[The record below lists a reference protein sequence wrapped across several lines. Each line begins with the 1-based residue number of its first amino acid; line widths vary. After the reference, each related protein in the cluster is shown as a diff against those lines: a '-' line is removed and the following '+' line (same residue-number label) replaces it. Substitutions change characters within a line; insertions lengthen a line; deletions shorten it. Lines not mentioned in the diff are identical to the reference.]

1 MAQKGEIVGQR
12 KEASLRFRLSALAL
26 VLLLVAAACSAEEDG
41 GGDGTGAEE
50 AENTGTVTVFNA
62 MEPAEA
68 EPLQE
73 IVDEMITA
81 DADYTAEIE
90 ASADFEEQA
99 QIRIEGGNP
108 NDIMMFPQPGTVQGL
123 AESGDAIALEDLGFD
138 IQQLE
143 DTFGEYLLSLG
154 EFEGKHYG
162 YPTNVNLKSMIWYP
176 KDDFDK
182 AGYEVPQTYDDLI
195 ALSDQIKADGG
206 TPWCVGFESGTAT
219 GWPATDWMEDIML
232 RTAGP
237 DVYDQWVTHDI
248 PFNDPAVVTAGEIFG
263 EIMFTDGYVL
273 GGADQT
279 PSIAFGD
286 APTPMFDNPPKCWLH
301 RQASFINAF
310 FPEDV
315 EAGVD
320 YDWFP
325 FPPIEQEG
333 TLVAGELSVVFRNA
347 PEVKDFLEKFGGQ
360 EVQCAQGGVQA
371 SSRISPN
378 IEVGPDCYAND
389 ILADSA
395 AVVTEAIE
403 SGTARFDASDLMPAE
418 VGSGSFWSGMVD
430 YVQTGPDSLHQV
442 LDDIEASWPQ

>member
-1 MAQKGEIVGQR
+1 VVR
-12 KEASLRFRLSALAL
+12 LRFSALAL
-26 VLLLVAAACSAEEDG
+26 VLLLVAAACAAEEEGGG
-41 GGDGTGAEE
+41 GGDGGGEE
-50 AENTGTVTVFNA
+50 AENTGSVTVFNA
-62 MEPAEA
+62 MEPEEA
-68 EPLQE
+68 DGLQG

-81 DADYTAEIE
+81 DTEYTVELE

-108 NDIMMFPQPGTVQGL
+108 NDIMMFPQPGTVLEL

-138 IQQLE
+138 VAQLE
-143 DTFGEYLLSLG
+143 DQFGEYLLSLT

-162 YPTNVNLKSMIWYP
+162 YPTNVNLKSMVWYP

-182 AGYEVPQTYDDLI
+182 AGYEIPETYDDLI

-206 TPWCVGFESGTAT
+206 TPWCVGLESGTAT

-232 RTAGP
+232 RTGGP
-237 DVYDQWVTHDI
+237 DVYDQWVTHEI
-248 PFNDPAVVTAGEIFG
+248 PFNDPAVVRAGEIFG
-263 EIMFTDGYVL
+263 EVMFTDGYVL

-286 APTPMFDNPPKCWLH
+286 SPTPMFDDPPKCWLH

-310 FPEDV
+310 FPEDT

-325 FPPIEQEG
+325 FPPIDQEG
-333 TLVAGELSVVFRNA
+333 TLMAGELSVVFRNA
-347 PEVKDFLEKFGGQ
+347 PEVKDFLERFASDDI
-360 EVQCAQGGVQA
+360 QCAQGGLRA
-371 SSRISPN
+371 TSRISPN
-378 IEVGPDCYAND
+378 IGVGPECYENE

-395 AVVTEAIE
+395 AILTDALAA
-403 SGTARFDASDLMPAE
+403 GTGRFDASDLMPAE
-418 VGSGSFWSGMVD
+418 VGSGSFWSGMVE
-430 YVQTGPDSLHQV
+430 YMQGGPDSLQKV

>member
-1 MAQKGEIVGQR
+1 MR
-12 KEASLRFRLSALAL
+12 LRISALAL
-26 VLLLVAAACSAEEDG
+26 ILLLVAAACAADEDG
-41 GGDGTGAEE
+41 GGGAGNGAEE
-50 AENTGTVTVFNA
+50 EANTGSVTVFNA

-68 EPLQE
+68 DALQG
-73 IVDEMITA
+73 IVDERITSET
-81 DADYTAEIE
+81 DYTVELE

-108 NDIMMFPQPGTVQGL
+108 NDIMMFPQPGTVLEL

-138 IQQLE
+138 VGALE
-143 DTFGEYLLSLG
+143 EQFGEYLLSLT

-162 YPTNVNLKSMIWYP
+162 YPTNVNLKSMVWYP

-182 AGYEVPQTYDDLI
+182 AGYEVPETFDDLI
-195 ALSDQIKADGG
+195 ALSDEIKADGG

-248 PFNDPAVVTAGEIFG
+248 AFNDPAVMRAGEIFG
-263 EIMFTDGYVL
+263 QVMFTDGYVL

-286 APTPMFDNPPKCWLH
+286 APTPMFDDPPKCWLH

-310 FPEDV
+310 FPEDT

-325 FPPIEQEG
+325 FPPIDQEG
-333 TLVAGELSVVFRNA
+333 TLMAGELSVVFRNA
-347 PEVKDFLEKFGGQ
+347 PEVKDFLERFASD
-360 EVQCAQGGVQA
+360 EVQCAQGGLRGT
-371 SSRISPN
+371 SRISPN
-378 IEVGPDCYAND
+378 IGVGPDCYVNE

-395 AVVTEAIE
+395 AVLTDALEA
-403 SGTARFDASDLMPAE
+403 GTGRFDASDLMPAE
-418 VGSGSFWSGMVD
+418 VGSGSFWSGMVE
-430 YVQTGPDSLHQV
+430 YMQGGPGSLQKV
-442 LDDIEASWPQ
+442 LDDIENSWPQ